1 MHPPFGGGA
10 PPPGGQGGPVTLPP
24 PGPGG
29 PGFPGQDFLSMIPGG
44 APGGGPGGMPGPRIL
59 PGSGGPP
66 GAGGPSF
73 PPLMAPPAMGMLMPD
88 MGIGPMG
95 LPGMVR
101 KPRNMQP
108 PTQDMSIP
116 PNQTIYINNIND
128 KVKLPELKE
137 NLRSMFKQFGEI
149 RQIVAMSSFWR
160 RGQAWIVFASVESA
174 TKAIQGMQAFVYH
187 GQPLRINYSITK
199 SDIIAKEDGTFTPRP
214 PGPKKPRAVR
224 EREERQRELFLQM
237 QQQYMQMQVK
247 VFFPQTRSLKYC
259 ISLPSLSFSVP
270 AANALKRKAEAALPT
285 PQLAKLGGPF
295 PPAAPVAPPPAV
307 DMSFPAMP
315 NKVLFLEN
323 LPEDAT
329 MEGLVSLFSKHS
341 GMIEVRPVLWRRVA
355 FVEYENEMLA
365 ANAMNALQGTNMNGS
380 SIKIT
385 YARR

>member
-1 MHPPFGGGA
+1 MPG
-10 PPPGGQGGPVTLPP
+10 PPG
-24 PGPGG
+24 
-29 PGFPGQDFLSMIPGG
+29 
-44 APGGGPGGMPGPRIL
+44 AMPGPRIL
-59 PGSGGPP
+59 PGAGGPP
-66 GAGGPSF
+66 GAGPSF
-73 PPLMAPPAMGMLMPD
+73 PPLIPPAMGLMMPD
-88 MGIGPMG
+88 VGLGPMG
-95 LPGMVR
+95 LPGLVR
-101 KPRNMQP
+101 KPKNMQP
-108 PTQDMSIP
+108 PTQDMTIP

-149 RQIVAMSSFWR
+149 REIVAMSSFWR

-174 TKAIQGMQAFVYH
+174 TKAIQGMQGFVYH
-187 GQPLRINYSITK
+187 GQPLRINYSVTK

-237 QQQYMQMQVK
+237 QQQYMQMQAGANAAAAAGG
-247 VFFPQTRSLKYC
+247 T
-259 ISLPSLSFSVP
+259 PS
-270 AANALKRKAEAALPT
+270 AAGDQATGQATLETLNALKRKAESALPNS
-285 PQLAKLGGPF
+285 QAAKHGVPF
-295 PPAAPVAPPPAV
+295 PPAAPVAPPTV

-329 MEGLVSLFSKHS
+329 MEGLISLFSKHA
-341 GMIEVRPVLWRRVA
+341 GMVEVRPVLWRRVA

-365 ANAMNALQGTNMNGS
+365 ANAMNALQGHQMNGS
-380 SIKIT
+380 PIKIT

>member
-1 MHPPFGGGA
+1 MHIPFGAGA
-10 PPPGGQGGPVTLPP
+10 PPPGGPAGGPPAGMPP
-24 PGPGG
+24 PGG
-29 PGFPGQDFLSMIPGG
+29 PGGSFPPDFLPMMPGPGIPS
-44 APGGGPGGMPGPRIL
+44 GGPGGMPGPRIL
-59 PGSGGPP
+59 PA
-66 GAGGPSF
+66 AGGPSF
-73 PPLMAPPAMGMLMPD
+73 PPLMPPPAMGMLMPE
-88 MGIGPMG
+88 MTIGPMG

-101 KPRNMQP
+101 KPKNMQP

-174 TKAIQGMQAFVYH
+174 TKAIQGMQGFVYH
-187 GQPLRINYSITK
+187 DQPLRINYSVTK

-214 PGPKKPRAVR
+214 PGPKKPRAIR

-237 QQQYMQMQVK
+237 QQQYMQMQASSNAAA
-247 VFFPQTRSLKYC
+247 TTGAA
-259 ISLPSLSFSVP
+259 PSAPGNLSQGQ
-270 AANALKRKAEAALPT
+270 ANLETMGVLKRKAEGALPT
-285 PQLAKLGGPF
+285 PQPAKLGGPF
-295 PPAAPVAPPPAV
+295 PPAAPVPPPAV
-307 DMSFPAMP
+307 DMNFPAMP

-329 MEGLVSLFSKHS
+329 MEGLVSLFSKHA

-355 FVEYENEMLA
+355 FVEYDNEMLA
-365 ANAMNALQGTNMNGS
+365 ANAMNALQGYTMNGS